1 MSNGNEVLVKVVT
14 ELAHEFEMV
23 AVAEGVEEH
32 DVADRLRAL
41 GCDLAQGYL
50 YARPVPADE
59 LPAILASYG
68 TDPRDARVTV

>member
-1 MSNGNEVLVKVVT
+1 VT

-32 DVADRLRAL
+32 DVAERLRAL

-59 LPAILASYG
+59 LPAIFASYG
-68 TDPRDARVTV
+68 TDPRDARVGV